1 MKIKQMAERL
11 NSVSARKKAKRLLA
25 VTLAVLMVNP
35 VTGYGVAASAQE
47 SEPITAF
54 AELPGEIASQQ
65 LAVGAEESDIHLPDT
80 LAVTVGV
87 SSADTAEESQ
97 TDEPSDGDSTVS
109 GNDAEE
115 PQEDEDSTE
124 DNTATD
130 SNATPVLDSG
140 AAPILESSGTE
151 SSVETTIGAAI
162 YADTED
168 LDNEPSETTRSVTL
182 ENVEWK
188 IDAANSSSDTFD
200 SSENGAYYTYVPV
213 LPAGYVV
220 AESVRL
226 PQITVSVVTFSTA
239 FTLQRSGAVSDVSGG
254 LDLSSVKTATDY
266 TTNGGGAINWEP
278 TVDDYDSIVS
288 GRLTLNNATIDSAN
302 LFGIQLPDGDITIE
316 VNGVNSIQSSGGS
329 GVGIG
334 GSYPTISLTGSGSL
348 TVDGNKGLG
357 VDTQDLFSLSEN
369 FTGTFNGLVWSK
381 VPILDIIGSTVYGE
395 VTAVADF
402 KVLDYFKV
410 AEGAS
415 LTIPNGLNM
424 NLYNCTTIINN
435 GTILNNGEITLDN
448 MLSSSP
454 AEKSAFIKELNLTGG
469 GLVSIGSGS
478 YFNDGTS
485 IADIVTE
492 KGLDLADPPRDKKL
506 YKAGDGIIIWEP
518 TLADD
523 DLTVTHG
530 VLTFKNAQIST
541 EGRALKLSVPTVIK
555 LEGDSTLTNSTAGS
569 GVGIFAGADGTAM
582 PITIEGSSQ
591 ASLTVNAHQCTN
603 VGALTLSGGSITM
616 NGTAYGMFTTG
627 DVMLKDGA
635 KVSLS
640 GGEGGGALQVG
651 MPPIGGGM
659 SGSSSSVTMQGD
671 STLTTNGDT
680 MIVGGLKVESGST
693 ITIPAG
699 KRFSV
704 LGLNGSA
711 ITNSGTIDNN
721 GTVFLPFTLTVE
733 QLTAL
738 GIGGEVIL
746 IDPNTPGNE
755 YIYVGEKRYL
765 RVELKSSGGFP
776 PAPVK
781 LDLSAALPA
790 EATYYEGNPSIPRT
804 SYILFTPSTEG
815 TPPVLTLHDMD
826 NIGYLTGGIALPDA
840 AITIHLEGVNIID
853 SITGEGNIAITGDG
867 KLESVI
873 SRIGHN
879 ATLAIAQ
886 TATANVLHKLGA
898 TSEAVK
904 YTIYGSY
911 SHTIG
916 VGKNGK
922 LILADGAVLTLEAA
936 FRQTLSF
943 DEGTTLDNHL
953 EIGKGA
959 RIVNNSAVILPKGTT
974 PEQIKA
980 LPLSGTG
987 LVTVPTAYGDEG
999 EPTAADIYRNDGTR
1013 INPINGLDVTIGD
1026 HTSKT
1031 VGKDG
1036 YAWDASTNTLTLGN
1050 AALGGEIKL
1059 PATVTINTI
1068 EPSTIVGGLNAPF
1081 GEVLNLT
1088 LSGIAPLNIM
1098 GGISG
1103 CADGDTLTVQ
1113 GGAKVTAGRISIGG
1127 SGGSN
1132 GTLNVKGAGTSL
1144 TVSEQYS
1151 SAVYCQTVNVTDGA
1165 TLTASSE
1172 HGVGVMAMSG
1182 NVTVTGGSTLTTN
1195 CSYGVYI
1202 IDGKLTV
1209 DTNSKLI
1216 TNATIAPF
1224 CIVDRTSDKPQN
1236 DVLTLAGVPSGTEI
1250 ASVTGSLAKYW
1261 SLVTMGNSLTVSN
1274 ENNEP
1279 VTLTGAVQ
1287 GQKLDFSKPLPSN
1300 HSVTVQNDGNGT
1312 ASATPAYAKQGAE
1325 ITLTATPK
1333 EGYKFKEWQVISG
1346 SVTITNN
1353 KFTMPDG
1360 EVTVRAVFESTSG
1373 GNNNNG
1379 GNDNG
1384 GGGNNNGSGGSS
1396 SGDSSSAVTISEKKP
1411 DQPVIGSVNASGKV
1425 SDNHAVIIITDSMVK
1440 TAIEKAQSAAKAQG
1454 KTANGIGVEVLVS
1467 APGAKSFTI
1476 ITERAALD
1484 RLVSTNVKLFQI
1496 VGLPVNICFDQAS
1509 LKQQQAQGS
1518 GDITMTLKPV
1528 TVKNIRNAYDI
1539 ALSTVK
1545 DGKTVNI
1552 TSMGKGTATVSIPYT
1567 LGKGEAIGGLY
1578 AVSVDAKGKATR
1590 IAGSAYD
1597 TNSKSMIFAANRFS
1611 VYGISYTAPSA
1622 KFTDISNHWA
1632 KESIDYVVGR
1642 GLLSGTSETTFAP
1655 NSAMTRGM
1663 LVTALGRLANVDT
1676 KAYTTGSFTDVK
1688 ADSAFR
1694 PYIEWA
1700 YKKGIVQG
1708 TGNGKFEP
1716 DRAVTREEIAVI
1728 FANYAKANG
1737 YTLPITRE
1745 ATTYADAS
1753 SIGSAYKDAVKA
1765 MQQAGIM
1772 MGGNNNKFNPG
1783 SSSTRAEVAS
1793 MLTRYIKLTIDPA
1806 TAQGWAK
1813 NDSGQWMYFKDGKAL
1828 TGWQTIDGKVYC
1840 FDSSGGAFASG
1851 WKQNAK
1857 GEWFFLSSDGS
1868 AVTGWKDIG
1877 ASGNAKRYYFDAYGV
1892 MIAGKWLEIDGKWYY
1907 FYSDGSL
1914 ARSTK
1919 IDGYEVDTDG
1929 VRKTK

>member
-1 MKIKQMAERL
+1 MEIKQMAERL
-11 NSVSARKKAKRLLA
+11 NSVPVRKKAKRLLA
-25 VTLAVLMVNP
+25 VTLAVLIVNP
-35 VTGYGVAASAQE
+35 VTGYGVSAHAQE
-47 SEPITAF
+47 AETITAF
-54 AELPGEIASQQ
+54 AELSGEVASQQ

-80 LAVTVGV
+80 LEVTIGV
-87 SSADTAEESQ
+87 SSADTADDNAEESQPDESVVEEPQ

-109 GNDAEE
+109 GNDTAEQQDE
-115 PQEDEDSTE
+115 ANDAEDA
-124 DNTATD
+124 TATD
-130 SNATPVLDSG
+130 SNATPVVDSG
-140 AAPILESSGTE
+140 AAPT
-151 SSVETTIGAAI
+151 VETTTNSVIHT
-162 YADTED
+162 DTED
-168 LDNEPSETTRSVTL
+168 TESGSAETTQAVTL
-182 ENVEWK
+182 KNIEWK
-188 IDAANSSSDTFD
+188 IDADTSSSDTFD
-200 SSENGAYYTYVPV
+200 SSENGDYYTYVPV
-213 LPAGYVV
+213 LPAGYV
-220 AESVRL
+220 L
-226 PQITVSVVTFSTA
+226 
-239 FTLQRSGAVSDVSGG
+239 
-254 LDLSSVKTATDY
+254 
-266 TTNGGGAINWEP
+266 
-278 TVDDYDSIVS
+278 
-288 GRLTLNNATIDSAN
+288 
-302 LFGIQLPDGDITIE
+302 
-316 VNGVNSIQSSGGS
+316 
-329 GVGIG
+329 
-334 GSYPTISLTGSGSL
+334 
-348 TVDGNKGLG
+348 
-357 VDTQDLFSLSEN
+357 
-369 FTGTFNGLVWSK
+369 
-381 VPILDIIGSTVYGE
+381 
-395 VTAVADF
+395 AD
-402 KVLDYFKV
+402 
-410 AEGAS
+410 GAS
-415 LTIPNGLNM
+415 LPEISVLIGSARMRTALGATEIPIGDTVTIDGIDYTYQGDISEAGLN
-424 NLYNCTTIINN
+424 
-435 GTILNNGEITLDN
+435 
-448 MLSSSP
+448 LSTAP
-454 AEKSAFIKELNLTGG
+454 
-469 GLVSIGSGS
+469 
-478 YFNDGTS
+478 
-485 IADIVTE
+485 TE
-492 KGLDLADPPRDKKL
+492 ATY
-506 YKAGDGIIIWEP
+506 YKAGDGYALFTP
-518 TLADD
+518 ANGSTPATLVLHGATISSAATNTLYLGAD
-523 DLTVTHG
+523 
-530 VLTFKNAQIST
+530 
-541 EGRALKLSVPTVIK
+541 TVIK
-555 LEGDSTLTNSTAGS
+555 LEGDSTLTNSTVGS
-569 GVGIFAGADGTAM
+569 GIGIFAGAADTAM
-582 PITIEGSSQ
+582 SITIEGSSQ

-603 VGALTLSGGSITM
+603 VGALTLSGGSVTM
-616 NGTAYGMFTTG
+616 NGTAYGMLTTG

-640 GGEGGGALQVG
+640 GGEFGGALQVG
-651 MPPIGGGM
+651 MPPMGSGM
-659 SGSSSSVTMQGD
+659 SGPSPSVTMQGD

-790 EATYYEGNPSIPRT
+790 EATYYEGNPDTPRT

-815 TPPVLTLHDMD
+815 KPPVLTLHDMD
-826 NIGYLTGGIALPDA
+826 NIGYLMGGIALPDA

-1068 EPSTIVGGLNAPF
+1068 EPSTIVGGLDAPF

-1103 CADGDTLTVQ
+1103 SADGDTLTVQ

-1132 GTLNVKGAGTSL
+1132 GTLSIEGAGTSL

-1236 DVLTLAGVPSGTEI
+1236 DVLTLAGVPSDTEI
-1250 ASVTGSLAKYW
+1250 ASVTGSSAKYW
-1261 SLVTMGNSLTVSN
+1261 SLVTMGNDLTVSN
-1274 ENNEP
+1274 ENSEP

-1287 GQKLDFSKPLPSN
+1287 GQKLDFSKPSPIN
-1300 HSVTVQNDGNGT
+1300 HSVTVQHDGNGT

-1346 SVTITNN
+1346 GVTITNN

-1360 EVTVRAVFESTSG
+1360 EVTVKAIFESTSGNNDNGG

-1379 GNDNG
+1379 GNNDN

-1440 TAIEKAQSAAKAQG
+1440 TAIEKAQSDAKAQG
-1454 KTANGIGVEVLVS
+1454 KTVNGIGAEISLS
-1467 APGAKSFTI
+1467 ALGAKSFTI

-1509 LKQQQAQGS
+1509 LKQQQTQGS

-1567 LGKGEAIGGLY
+1567 PGKGEAIGGLY
-1578 AVSVDAKGKATR
+1578 AVSVDAKGNATR

-1597 TNSKSMIFAANRFS
+1597 TNSKSMIFAANHFS

-1632 KESIDYVVGR
+1632 KEAIDYVVGR

-1663 LVTALGRLANVDT
+1663 LVTALGRLAGVDT
-1676 KAYTTGSFTDVK
+1676 KAYATGSFTDVK

-1728 FANYAKANG
+1728 FANYAKATG
-1737 YTLPITRE
+1737 YTLPVTRT

-1753 SIGSAYKDAVKA
+1753 GIGSAYKTAVTA

-1772 MGGNNNKFNPG
+1772 MGGTNNRFNPKA
-1783 SSSTRAEVAS
+1783 SATRAEVSS
-1793 MLTRYIKLTIDPA
+1793 MLSRYIKLTIDPD

-1813 NDSGQWMYFKDGKAL
+1813 NDAGQYLYYKDGKAL
-1828 TGWQTIDGKVYC
+1828 AGTQTIDGVKY
-1840 FDSSGGAFASG
+1840 
-1851 WKQNAK
+1851 
-1857 GEWFFLSSDGS
+1857 FFNTDGS
-1868 AVTGWKDIG
+1868 LKTGWVKDGGNWRFYSGKTMLVGWWDLG
-1877 ASGNAKRYYFDAYGV
+1877 ANGSNKTYYFTKDGLMV
-1892 MIAGKWLEIDGKWYY
+1892 SGKWLEIDGKWYY
-1907 FYSDGSL
+1907 FYTDGSL

-1919 IDGYEVDTDG
+1919 IDEYEVDENG
-1929 VRKTK
+1929 VRKIK